1 MKLLRPL
8 ASGGR
13 SAVGRAAVALAMTL
27 LAASI
32 AITHCAPATPLPRG
46 DGVSL
51 VVMVVVDQ
59 MRGEYLQRF
68 RHLYK
73 GGLAYLL
80 DNGVVFSDAHHN
92 HAMTATAPGH
102 AALST
107 GMEPAR
113 SGIVGNSWFDRATG
127 EDVYSAGRS
136 QSPVNLKVT
145 AIGDWLKR
153 ADPRAKV
160 FTASPK
166 DRSAVM
172 LGGQQPDAAY
182 WYDRTR
188 GTWRSSQY
196 YRGADR
202 EWMTAFHDQR
212 LLDQYFGTAWIPL
225 VGEHAWP
232 EAEVGSLDRGAFD
245 WGFPYVFGGPA
256 PVPGSSYYDA
266 IYSSPYMDWYLLQF
280 AKALVQNEDLGQDG
294 SIDFLGLSFA
304 ALDAV
309 GHAYGPN
316 SPEVLDVLCRLDL
329 YLQELFDFLDQ
340 QVGLEHVIVA
350 LSADHGVVPL
360 PEYRAIE
367 QQQGRRLGA
376 RDVLCMQ
383 GVGARLDDRLG
394 ADEWLL
400 KGFYLNEE
408 TITRRGLTK
417 AEVEKTLAALVVE
430 CEAVQQVW
438 TSTGLQSS
446 QPGSDPVR
454 ERFRNNYYPGRSP
467 DLIVQLRP
475 YYLYYPGTGTTHGSV
490 YDYDS
495 RVPLVILAP
504 GVTPR
509 RIEVRVST
517 VDLAPTLARMVGL
530 EAPPGLDGV
539 DLTPMLETAAVDW

>member
-1 MKLLRPL
+1 M
-8 ASGGR
+8 
-13 SAVGRAAVALAMTL
+13 
-27 LAASI
+27 
-32 AITHCAPATPLPRG
+32 
-46 DGVSL
+46 
-51 VVMVVVDQ
+51 
-59 MRGEYLQRF
+59 
-68 RHLYK
+68 
-73 GGLAYLL
+73 
-80 DNGVVFSDAHHN
+80 
-92 HAMTATAPGH
+92 
-102 AALST
+102 
-107 GMEPAR
+107 
-113 SGIVGNSWFDRATG
+113 
-127 EDVYSAGRS
+127 
-136 QSPVNLKVT
+136 
-145 AIGDWLKR
+145 
-153 ADPRAKV
+153 
-160 FTASPK
+160 
-166 DRSAVM
+166 
-172 LGGQQPDAAY
+172 
-182 WYDRTR
+182 
-188 GTWRSSQY
+188 
-196 YRGADR
+196 
-202 EWMTAFHDQR
+202 
-212 LLDQYFGTAWIPL
+212 
-225 VGEHAWP
+225 
-232 EAEVGSLDRGAFD
+232 
-245 WGFPYVFGGPA
+245 
-256 PVPGSSYYDA
+256 
-266 IYSSPYMDWYLLQF
+266 
-280 AKALVQNEDLGQDG
+280 
-294 SIDFLGLSFA
+294 
-304 ALDAV
+304 
-309 GHAYGPN
+309 
-316 SPEVLDVLCRLDL
+316 
-329 YLQELFDFLDQ
+329 FDFLDQ

-417 AEVEKTLAALVVE
+417 AEVEETLAALVVE